1 MKSLEPGALVDAL
14 YVGLLGRRADE
25 VGRRHWIEALT
36 SGSATV
42 EDVVRAFAGSEE
54 FAGKVGWSGRFTND
68 VSQYGE
74 TFDLLR
80 LWVAEHQGPAWVVD
94 VGARGVERS
103 NSYDLMK
110 HFGWR
115 GLLIEANPALIPEIQ
130 RDFAGLDFELL
141 NCAVSDYEGRATLSL
156 GVNDDISSLN
166 PAATEAWGALRGGVE
181 VDVRKLDAI
190 LAERQMPHDFD
201 LLSLDIEGEDIK
213 VLNALLA
220 DSPYRPRWIIIEA
233 SYDYAVRSLDDLPL
247 SDAVKAAYAI
257 RAQTRAN
264 LILGRRT
271 A

>member
-14 YVGLLGRRADE
+14 YVALLRRPADE
-25 VGRRHWIEALT
+25 VGRRQWLEALT

-42 EDVVRAFAGSEE
+42 EDVVRGFTDSDE
-54 FAGKVGWSGRFTND
+54 FAAKGGRFTND

-80 LWVAEHQGPAWVVD
+80 LWVAEHQGAGWVVD

-103 NSYDLMK
+103 NSYDLLK

-115 GLLIEANPALIPEIQ
+115 GLLIEANPALVPDI
-130 RDFAGLDFELL
+130 RRGFAGLDFELL
-141 NCAVSDYEGRATLSL
+141 NCAVSDFEGRATLSL

-166 PAATEAWGALRGGVE
+166 PTATEAWGALRGGVE
-181 VDVRKLDAI
+181 VEVRKLDAI
-190 LAERQMPHDFD
+190 LAERQIPQDFD

-233 SYDYAVRSLDDLPL
+233 SYDYSVGSLDDLPF
-247 SDAVKAAYAI
+247 SDAVKATYAI
-257 RAQTRAN
+257 RAQTPAN